1 MTSDA
6 EKKPRSKFL
15 RILKILGR
23 GVVTG
28 AADDDPSGIATYSQT
43 GAQLYPHRLAH
54 DSGLDH
60 QAAVEDRRQDM
71 IRE

>member
-28 AADDDPSGIATYSQT
+28 AADDDPSGIASYSQT
-43 GAQLYPHRLAH
+43 GAQFGFGRL
-54 DSGLDH
+54 
-60 QAAVEDRRQDM
+60 
-71 IRE
+71 